1 MADFKALTQEAKRKL
16 AGCRRQRDA
25 ARDDIEEAYFFVEP
39 ARMRDVR
46 DELKTRRIEQDGNQD
61 ASLLQISIGMECA
74 EDFATTL
81 IASFMPRGMD
91 WMDQT
96 LPSDIPEIE
105 QEEALEQA
113 QRQTARIFEMIRESN
128 FDAAVAMSLCP
139 DASVGVHAL
148 LIKDKR
154 PDKPVFCLP
163 APIADLDIDI
173 CADTGRVG
181 ARFLRKA
188 CPADEIEHVLSDIK
202 LPEDV
207 LRKLKSAK
215 EGIRIIRWG
224 WWPLYGREYD
234 GDEHWQHVVM
244 IEEQVVHAAVI
255 KGEGSCELVVARF
268 NPLPERAYGRGPAV
282 KSLPEL
288 RHLDDLAAGE
298 TEHIDWTLRPAYTF
312 PDDSFSNIEDGIM
325 PGTFVPVRPGTA
337 NDVKRMSEPG
347 QIDAALFDQQ
357 ARERKVKRLFY
368 VDTPEQ
374 RGDTPPTAT
383 QWVDEMALAQR
394 RIGTPGEQYWREGP
408 LEFFK
413 RFRYIAQKRNL
424 VSGQVRNLPLTPAN
438 PAKRA
443 QDMQKAQNAVRAAQV
458 GGAIFP
464 EEFKLSVDGAKTMMN
479 IFKLMGAEGVIEQ
492 RDQAQIQQAA
502 SLIGQVQGGQPQ
514 GPVPGVTGG
523 M

>member
-1 MADFKALTQEAKRKL
+1 MDFKALTEEAKRKL
-16 AGCRRQRDA
+16 SNCRRQRDA

-46 DELKTRRIEQDGNQD
+46 DDLKLRRIEADGQQD

-96 LPSDIPEIE
+96 VPMRIPEIE
-105 QEEALEQA
+105 REEAIEQA
-113 QRQTARIFEMIRESN
+113 QRQTALIFEMIRESN

-154 PDKPVFCLP
+154 GDQPVFCLP
-163 APIADLDIDI
+163 APIADLDIDV
-173 CADTGRVG
+173 CPDTGRVG
-181 ARFLRKA
+181 TRFLRQA
-188 CPADEIEHVLSDIK
+188 CRAEDVEYVLGDINLPADLK
-202 LPEDV
+202 
-207 LRKLKSAK
+207 RKLKQAK
-215 EGIRIIRWG
+215 DATRVVRWG
-224 WWPLYGREYD
+224 WWPMKGREYD
-234 GDEHWQHVVM
+234 GDEHWQHVIMV
-244 IEEQVVHAAVI
+244 EEQVVHAAIV
-255 KGEGSCELVVARF
+255 KGEGSCELVIARF

-282 KSLPEL
+282 KALPEL

-298 TEHIDWTLRPAYTF
+298 TEHIDWTLRPAHTF
-312 PDDSFSNIEDGIM
+312 PDDSFSNIENGVEPAMFI
-325 PGTFVPVRPGTA
+325 PIRPGTA
-337 NDVKRMSEPG
+337 NDVKPLFQPG
-347 QIDAALFDQQ
+347 TIDAALFDQQ

-413 RFRYIAQKRNL
+413 RFRYIAKSRN
-424 VSGQVRNLPLTPAN
+424 VVTGTVRDLPLTPAN

-443 QDMQKAQNAVRAAQV
+443 QDMQKAQNAVRAAQI
-458 GGAIFP
+458 GGGLFP
-464 EEFKLSVDGAKTMMN
+464 EEFKLAVDGAKTMDN
-479 IFKLMGAEGVIEQ
+479 IFKLMGAEGVIEK

-502 SLIGQVQGGQPQ
+502 SLINQVQGGQPQ
-514 GPVPGVTGG
+514 GSIPGATGG
-523 M
+523 I